1 MKLKRNSTAILV
13 ALKIFYVQI
22 SVSLFE
28 TGFICALVVLKI
40 TGICLPLG
48 ARIKGMR
55 HLANFFSLILG
66 SHYAVMAG
74 LDLILAALIFQALA
88 LRQQVQHLLSLLFY
102 CNKVLKFK
110 PDGGGA
116 HL

>member
-13 ALKIFYVQI
+13 VLKIFYVPI
-22 SVSLFE
+22 SVSFE

-48 ARIKGMR
+48 ARMKGVTPGQ
-55 HLANFFSLILG
+55 FFSLILG
-66 SHYAVMAG
+66 SHYAVMAE

-102 CNKVLKFK
+102 CNKDLKFK
-110 PDGGGA
+110 PDSGGA